1 MRNLRVL
8 LAAISVAMVPVTA
21 GAFEDKDVIE
31 YRQQVMKSLDAQTAA
46 LGMVVSTLI
55 PEDNLVKHLDAIA
68 LAAKASVKAFEPKV
82 QGGDSLPA
90 VWEKWPDFSQRL
102 NDFAEKTAQL
112 AELARTSGREV
123 VTSQMADALSCKP
136 CHLAYRDNK

>member
-8 LAAISVAMVPVTA
+8 LAVATVALVPISA

-55 PEDNLVKHLDAIA
+55 PEDNLVQHLDAIA

-82 QGGDSLPA
+82 QGGEALPA
-90 VWEKWPDFSQRL
+90 VWENWPDFSQRL
-102 NDFAEKTAQL
+102 KDFAEKTASL

-136 CHLAYRDNK
+136 CHAAYRNKK